1 MKVLSFVALFL
12 SFVCFAN
19 AQTPENSDQTLVKS
33 FDAESSTNVVID
45 FKTSEINP
53 QPWDGQSFR
62 VEMIIKANMPIQ
74 VLQQLVKAGRYSL
87 EGTKDGESYIVSAPN
102 LSKTVTVR
110 DRTLEEEIII
120 SIKTP
125 GAFALSGNSLER
137 NLGIAARGI
146 DEEKLKAMKAINIIE
161 VPEVSILSTFRS
173 DAKLELKTGD
183 IKIDGVEL
191 VIEKN

>member
-1 MKVLSFVALFL
+1 MKALSFVALFL
-12 SFVCFAN
+12 SFICFAN
-19 AQTPENSDQTLVKS
+19 AQETSDQTLVKS
-33 FDAESSTNVVID
+33 FDAEASTNVVID

-53 QPWDGQSFR
+53 QPWDGQAFR
-62 VEMIIKANMPIQ
+62 IEMIIKANMPIQ

-87 EGTKDGESYIVSAPN
+87 EGVKDGDSYIVSAPN
-102 LSKTVTVR
+102 LAKSVTVR

-146 DEEKLKAMKAINIIE
+146 DEEQLKAMKAIKIIE
-161 VPEVSILSTFRS
+161 IPEVSILSTFKS

-183 IKIDGVEL
+183 IKIDGEDL
-191 VIEKN
+191 IISKD